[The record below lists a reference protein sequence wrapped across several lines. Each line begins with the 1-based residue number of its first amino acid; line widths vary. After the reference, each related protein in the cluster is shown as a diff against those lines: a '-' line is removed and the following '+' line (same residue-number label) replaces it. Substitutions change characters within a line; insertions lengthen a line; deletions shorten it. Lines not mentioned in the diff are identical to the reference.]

1 MSCPLSSTA
10 SACAWCSTTK
20 TPCRSSR
27 PTSRSSCAASW
38 KLVRRKQSSRRCA
51 DSTSKSVDFLQRPY
65 HHWLIPTDTRAPVAD
80 CSGSPVRL
88 PPRMIAVWG
97 YAMMWWRR
105 FGALGALGVFLLL
118 PHPARPDPA
127 AGASIPIASD
137 AILPDPG
144 VRLGVLPNGLRYA
157 IMQNATPKG
166 ALSIRLGMEV
176 GDFEE
181 NDGEHGVAHF
191 IEHMAFSGGDNEHEA
206 GPEKAF
212 ADAGVAFGRDLNADT
227 STFATAY
234 RLDLPKADSPSL
246 DLAFS
251 WLRRVADGATF
262 SDAAVNRERG
272 IILAE
277 RATRLTPL
285 LEASEATE
293 EFVGPNLRS
302 TRPHAIGT
310 IAELQAIDGAKLL
323 AFYRRWYRPDNAVL
337 VVI

>member
-1 MSCPLSSTA
+1 
-10 SACAWCSTTK
+10 
-20 TPCRSSR
+20 
-27 PTSRSSCAASW
+27 
-38 KLVRRKQSSRRCA
+38 
-51 DSTSKSVDFLQRPY
+51 
-65 HHWLIPTDTRAPVAD
+65 
-80 CSGSPVRL
+80 
-88 PPRMIAVWG
+88 MIAVWG
-97 YAMMWWRR
+97 YAMVWWRR

-277 RATRLTPL
+277 RATRLWRRRKPRKNSSLPICARPGRTRS
-285 LEASEATE
+285 AQS
-293 EFVGPNLRS
+293 PNCRRS
-302 TRPHAIGT
+302 TAPSFWRSIDAGT
-310 IAELQAIDGAKLL
+310 GPTAPC
-323 AFYRRWYRPDNAVL
+323 WS
-337 VVI
+337 